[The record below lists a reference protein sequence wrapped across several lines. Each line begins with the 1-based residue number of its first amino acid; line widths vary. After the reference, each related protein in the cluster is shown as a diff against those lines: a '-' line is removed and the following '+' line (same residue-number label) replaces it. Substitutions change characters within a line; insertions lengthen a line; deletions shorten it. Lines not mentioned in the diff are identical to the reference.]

1 MEELS
6 KLEMVKKLGDKTPR
20 KSLIDELPKG
30 LKKNLSPGEEV
41 IRYLKTFEITE
52 QPDYIILTNLRLI
65 YFDEKHLGRYTFKS
79 IPFQKLLQI
88 RAHKGAVVW
97 GEITFKSEDGTELL
111 LKRVNRKDLEV
122 FIEAL
127 ETAYNSIAVEPVS
140 MKHEGDLLG
149 KMEWE
154 FNKPEEMVFRQQP
167 SAQPGSIDPLN
178 QLKMRFIKGEISEEE
193 YRAKLRV
200 LQEG

>member
-1 MEELS
+1 
-6 KLEMVKKLGDKTPR
+6 MVKKLGDKTPK
-20 KSLIDELPKG
+20 KSLIDELPNG

-97 GEITFKSEDGTELL
+97 GEITFKSEDCTELL

-122 FIEAL
+122 FIDAL

-193 YRAKLRV
+193 YRVKLRV
-200 LQEG
+200 LQEE